1 MFSNGCEILQ
11 SLVLYQLVCYQNLTL
26 NIFLKGTVT
35 SSQKKIFF
43 DSSMWFYGIVGI
55 I

>member
-35 SSQKKIFF
+35 SSQKKNF